1 MRKNMK
7 KWIAMSLALVMA
19 VGCLTACGKESSKSD
34 DSKNASSKGGS
45 EAGTKKVLDDLG
57 GIKVKIGDWY
67 YTEEKA
73 ETEYAKKT
81 EQYRKDIQKK
91 YNFEM
96 TRKNSY
102 AYADMQ
108 EQYVQGVMSNNPA
121 CSIYYLYQEKVSQP
135 LMRGLMKN
143 LKTVKTLDLTE
154 EKWNPL
160 VNELMNIGGGQYGM
174 TVEQE
179 PRGGLF
185 YNKRLFKDAG
195 IDPELPYELQ
205 ASGEWT
211 WAKFEELCKKLTK
224 DTNNDGKTDQY
235 ALASFSKEFLP
246 IVAATNN
253 AGFIGRNEDGT
264 YKNITGTNEF
274 MDAMKWGVGLL
285 EKGYIMPKPEGANWD
300 WFIAAFRDCDVAMQC
315 AETYKTSSFDD
326 MEDEFGFVM
335 FPKNQKNKDA
345 EMKTIPNDNVVVIPS
360 CFDDATAEKIGQVFD
375 LYTEPTPGY
384 TQDDEW
390 RETYSKKFKDVRAV
404 DETLTMMRE
413 EKYKS
418 ISYLPL
424 ISDIDYGDFCYS
436 VYARSATPQKKLD
449 ELTPK
454 WNSKIDDMNKK
465 YASFKAK

>member
-1 MRKNMK
+1 
-7 KWIAMSLALVMA
+7 
-19 VGCLTACGKESSKSD
+19 
-34 DSKNASSKGGS
+34 
-45 EAGTKKVLDDLG
+45 
-57 GIKVKIGDWY
+57 
-67 YTEEKA
+67 
-73 ETEYAKKT
+73 
-81 EQYRKDIQKK
+81 
-91 YNFEM
+91 
-96 TRKNSY
+96 
-102 AYADMQ
+102 
-108 EQYVQGVMSNNPA
+108 
-121 CSIYYLYQEKVSQP
+121 
-135 LMRGLMKN
+135 
-143 LKTVKTLDLTE
+143 
-154 EKWNPL
+154 
-160 VNELMNIGGGQYGM
+160 
-174 TVEQE
+174 
-179 PRGGLF
+179 
-185 YNKRLFKDAG
+185 
-195 IDPELPYELQ
+195 
-205 ASGEWT
+205 
-211 WAKFEELCKKLTK
+211 
-224 DTNNDGKTDQY
+224 
-235 ALASFSKEFLP
+235 
-246 IVAATNN
+246 
-253 AGFIGRNEDGT
+253 
-264 YKNITGTNEF
+264 
-274 MDAMKWGVGLL
+274 
-285 EKGYIMPKPEGANWD
+285 
-300 WFIAAFRDCDVAMQC
+300 MQC